1 MRISEQIKNLKEVV
15 TTLLTN
21 DKRYRDSDKK
31 LSAKIWS
38 IQFGGHERLKNMS
51 AYEFLCEYAKDDTE
65 LLSQES
71 IGRARRKLQEEN
83 PELRGSKY
91 QEKQEEQQEVLN
103 VLGYGK
109 K

>member
-1 MRISEQIKNLKEVV
+1 MRISEQIKNLKEIV
-15 TTLLTN
+15 TALLKS
-21 DKRYRDSDKK
+21 DERYRDSDKK

-38 IQFGGHERLKNMS
+38 IQYGGIDKLKNIS
-51 AYEFLCEYAKDDTE
+51 AYEFLSEYAREDSE

-83 PELRGSKY
+83 PELRGNKY
-91 QEKQEEQQEVLN
+91 QDKQEEQKEVLN

-109 K
+109 R